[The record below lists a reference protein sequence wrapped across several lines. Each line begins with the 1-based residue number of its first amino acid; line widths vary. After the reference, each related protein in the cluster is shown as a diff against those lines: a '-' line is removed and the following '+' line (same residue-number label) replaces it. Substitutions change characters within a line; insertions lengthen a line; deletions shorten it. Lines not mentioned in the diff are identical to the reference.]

1 MMGRKSLTALMT
13 LAIAAPAAAHHS
25 FAMFDMDK
33 TVTVQGAVTEFKW
46 TNPHA
51 WMHVDIAD
59 SGGKVATWAI
69 EMTSPNNLVRAGWRR
84 SSLKSGDKVTVQLH
98 PLRNGK
104 KGGAL
109 VQVTLPSG
117 QVLKNS

>member
-1 MMGRKSLTALMT
+1 MGNRILAAFLAL
-13 LAIAAPAAAHHS
+13 AAAVPAGAHHS

-33 TVTVQGAVTEFKW
+33 TVTFEGTVAAFKW

-59 SGGKVATWAI
+59 PAGKVSTWAI

-84 SSLKSGDKVTVQLH
+84 SSLKSGDKITVQLH

-109 VQVTLPSG
+109 VQVTLAGG